1 MTKENIGTYSC
12 EVRNEFDSIKR
23 IFEIRSEACHLPKTN
38 DYGENYPLILS
49 HTHQLITQ
57 RSIGLGGKIF
67 IYCPDSLLI
76 YNEERLGSYISAYCI
91 NETRFLVND
100 KEYDISNIKCKE
112 KIKPKYHK
120 TNTACA
126 PGNTELVQVRFEVK
140 SQIFSVFDVCIDKDK
155 YKIHFVRYIMHS
167 GIANTSLA
175 GASFTNNE
183 LLPLNFNDIYN
194 CNSQLKSIY
203 ATTGEK
209 LSKDGKCCFGKRQL
223 VSPMDVL
230 PGVTQETTYTYL
242 NVVPVWSSC
251 GQENWDE
258 VERRVRSLVYDR
270 DYALDVWT
278 GSSHS
283 LILPSTQLESQ
294 VELRLNDRYNLQQQ
308 VPLYLWKVISDRQEM
323 SSLAIVLINY
333 PNLEVQ
339 QALVLIRSICTD
351 ICAKTNW
358 MKNSEWKKPNK
369 GFVFCC
375 LLLSINQELVD
386 RSAP

>member
-1 MTKENIGTYSC
+1 M
-12 EVRNEFDSIKR
+12 
-23 IFEIRSEACHLPKTN
+23 PKA
-38 DYGENYPLILS
+38 DYYGANFPLILS
-49 HTHQLITQ
+49 HTHQFITQ
-57 RSIGLGGKIF
+57 RSIGLGGKIY
-67 IYCPDSLLI
+67 IYCPDSLVI
-76 YNEERLGSYISAYCI
+76 YNMERLGSYVSAYCK
-91 NETRFLVND
+91 NETQFLIND

-112 KIKPKYHK
+112 KIEPKYHK
-120 TNTACA
+120 TNTTCA

-175 GASFTNNE
+175 GATFSNDK

-194 CNSQLKSIY
+194 CDKQLKTIY

-209 LSKDGKCCFGKRQL
+209 LSKDGNCCFGKRQL

-251 GQENWDE
+251 GQEVHFLLLNFTVLNYPTVLIKHFYYLQNWDE

-283 LILPSTQLESQ
+283 LLLQSETLGYQ
-294 VELRLNDRYNLQQQ
+294 VELRLNDRYNFQQL
-308 VPLYLWKVISDRQEM
+308 VPLYLWKVIILNSDKR
-323 SSLAIVLINY
+323 
-333 PNLEVQ
+333 
-339 QALVLIRSICTD
+339 
-351 ICAKTNW
+351 
-358 MKNSEWKKPNK
+358 
-369 GFVFCC
+369 
-375 LLLSINQELVD
+375 
-386 RSAP
+386 

>member
-1 MTKENIGTYSC
+1 M
-12 EVRNEFDSIKR
+12 
-23 IFEIRSEACHLPKTN
+23 PKTN
-38 DYGENYPLILS
+38 DYGGNYPLILS

-91 NETRFLVND
+91 NETQFLVND

-175 GASFTNNE
+175 GATFTNNE

-209 LSKDGKCCFGKRQL
+209 LSKDGNCCFGKRQL

-230 PGVTQETTYTYL
+230 PGVMQETTYTYL

-251 GQENWDE
+251 GQEVHFLLLNFTVLNYPSVLIKYLFFYYLQNWDE

-283 LILPSTQLESQ
+283 LILSSTQLESQ

-308 VPLYLWKVISDRQEM
+308 VPLYLWKVIILHSDKKY
-323 SSLAIVLINY
+323 VLFIYN
-333 PNLEVQ
+333 
-339 QALVLIRSICTD
+339 
-351 ICAKTNW
+351 
-358 MKNSEWKKPNK
+358 
-369 GFVFCC
+369 
-375 LLLSINQELVD
+375 
-386 RSAP
+386 